1 MPDVVGVLQRA
12 QSSCHPNLVELLHQ
26 RLQLGAAVRGEDAN
40 VHSLLVQAP
49 QEQLRRKWLHF
60 PRVLNLEKNHKHSHE
75 NNYVSTYSD
84 PSIANIERKS
94 LISTFL

>member
-1 MPDVVGVLQRA
+1 
-12 QSSCHPNLVELLHQ
+12 
-26 RLQLGAAVRGEDAN
+26 
-40 VHSLLVQAP
+40 VQAP